1 MAEATRRGYAF
12 ATANPGRALADL
24 LAAAPGLARAD
35 QAAQLR
41 ALLPD
46 LRPAPFDPRVLRAWA
61 AWDLEHGLL
70 ERPLDV
76 AAAFDEP

>member
-1 MAEATRRGYAF
+1 MVEATRRGYGF
-12 ATANPGRALADL
+12 AVDHPEQALDDL
-24 LAAAPGLARAD
+24 LAAVPSLDRAE

-41 ALLPD
+41 VLLPD
-46 LRPAPFDPRVLRAWA
+46 LRPAPFDPAVLRAWA

-76 AAAFDEP
+76 DAAFD

>member
-1 MAEATRRGYAF
+1 V
-12 ATANPGRALADL
+12 
-24 LAAAPGLARAD
+24 PGLDRAE

-46 LRPAPFDPRVLRAWA
+46 LRPAPFDPAVLRAWA
-61 AWDLEHGLL
+61 AWDLRHGVL

-76 AAAFDEP
+76 RSAFRLNG